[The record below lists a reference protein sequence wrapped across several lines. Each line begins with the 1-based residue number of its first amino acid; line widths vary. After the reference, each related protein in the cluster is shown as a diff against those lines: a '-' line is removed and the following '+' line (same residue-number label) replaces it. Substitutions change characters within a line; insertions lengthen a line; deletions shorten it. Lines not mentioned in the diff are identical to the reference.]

1 MSQIRKNLC
10 EVSMYI
16 MWKLS
21 ILDSFILICFMING
35 YSKNHIFSIKG
46 TFVWKSGAP
55 FTYTSWRAREP
66 NSGSLS
72 GCYAVHTFV
81 GDFSWNDA
89 KCSYTTWPRNWAG
102 KKWRPLCKK
111 EKPGSTGT
119 VVCIIV

>member
-1 MSQIRKNLC
+1 MDIPKIIYFL
-10 EVSMYI
+10 
-16 MWKLS
+16 L
-21 ILDSFILICFMING
+21 F
-35 YSKNHIFSIKG
+35 KG
-46 TFVWKSGAP
+46 KFVWKSGAP
-55 FTYTSWRAREP
+55 FTYTSWRAHEP

-119 VVCIIV
+119 VGFSYSHLIIG